1 MIHRVNRGELWRAI
15 TDARDVLST
24 VEAQIGEPLIE
35 LERVQELAR
44 AYSVQCEYM
53 NDPENADIITATYRK
68 FDILVSY
75 ADNGPAD
82 ELLFAHISTGE
93 GERTQY
99 ISTIYADT
107 ITEIDTR
114 CRAMIDAIHK
124 TVNSRAKKGEAI

>member
-15 TDARDVLST
+15 MDARDMLSA

-35 LERVQELAR
+35 LDHVQELAR
-44 AYSVQCEYM
+44 AYSVRCEYV
-53 NDPENADIITATYRK
+53 DSPGDADVITAVYRK
-68 FDILVSY
+68 FDVLVSY
-75 ADNGPAD
+75 ADDGPAD

-99 ISTIYADT
+99 ISTIYANT

-114 CRAMIDAIHK
+114 CRAIIDAIHK
-124 TVNSRAKKGEAI
+124 TVNSRTKKGTT